1 MKNMNLETKAYFD
14 SLPVSI
20 RSAIVESGA
29 KFDTVEQLKVLVKA
43 YTGRME
49 S

>member
-1 MKNMNLETKAYFD
+1 MNNMNLETKAYFD

-43 YTGRME
+43 YTGE
-49 S
+49 